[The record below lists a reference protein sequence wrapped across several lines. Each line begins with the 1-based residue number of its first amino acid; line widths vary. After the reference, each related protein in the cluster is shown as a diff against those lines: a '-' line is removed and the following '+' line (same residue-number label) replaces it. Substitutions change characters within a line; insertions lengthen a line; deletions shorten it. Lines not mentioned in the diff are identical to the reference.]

1 MASNYHT
8 FAATK
13 PDDRSSARDFSI
25 LAEKL
30 ERTAT
35 SGDTLRVPPMHTTT
49 ALVDRELRSALAWN
63 NCSTPHFNLNYELD
77 RFERRE
83 IDSVMKLLEQSYS
96 SIFSQTHEAFADRL
110 EMYLVDA
117 RSQMILGR
125 RLPSHLNVEE
135 KTLYLTRLPYQ
146 PLHAQIIAHLT
157 HAMRMSRFAK
167 NYEGC
172 QAWALMEDAFAVFL
186 NHRLA
191 PQPDTFP
198 FFGIEPD
205 IIVHELMKNDRVRSL
220 RECWDLPATCNVLE
234 RQVLNGAFFLY
245 LGDTYSDEKVV
256 ELSKCDSDLS
266 VDTFKQ
272 FFGKTLD
279 ELEAEWVAH
288 LPTSMLAMT
297 RDELDLAINRWEK
310 KIDSHLW
317 C

>member
-13 PDDRSSARDFSI
+13 PRDFSI
-25 LAEKL
+25 LSEKL

-35 SGDTLRVPPMHTTT
+35 SGDTLRIPPMHTTT
-49 ALVDRELRSALAWN
+49 ALVDREIRTSLAWN

-77 RFERRE
+77 RFERKE

-135 KTLYLTRLPYQ
+135 KTLYLTRLPFQ

-157 HAMRMSRFAK
+157 HAMRLSRFAK
-167 NYEGC
+167 NYDGF

-205 IIVHELMKNDRVRSL
+205 IIVHELMKNGRVRSL
-220 RECWDLPATCNVLE
+220 HECWEAPASCNVLE

-288 LPTSMLAMT
+288 LPTSLLAMT
-297 RDELDLAINRWEK
+297 RDELDLAITRWEK